1 MQGDLGT
8 VFAGTNRMDQS
19 TIPQGSERRRAV
31 SDLSRFVAASV
42 DAARVK
48 TQPFFHLEF
57 DRVFP
62 DDIYRAMLD
71 AMPRTTSYR
80 RSSRKDDILPD
91 GTVTRAKIDLFPE
104 YIRVLPAEQRGLW
117 SLVGEALCSREV
129 SDAIVRRL
137 GPALSRRFGPNYAD
151 VRLYPIPTLTRDG
164 PGYTISI
171 HSDHVSKGVTVQF
184 YLPRDS
190 STTHIGTVFHAE
202 LPDGS
207 RPAVEK
213 KTFAPNT
220 GYAFAVDR
228 DTHHSADTVGPD
240 VKTRDSILL
249 TYYVD
254 AGPLK
259 FLRNRAK
266 RIGNFLLN
274 EMQGG
279 LRR

>member
-1 MQGDLGT
+1 
-8 VFAGTNRMDQS
+8 MDQS
-19 TIPQGSERRRAV
+19 TIPQASEQHRALG
-31 SDLSRFVAASV
+31 DLSRFVAASV

-48 TQPFFHLEF
+48 QEPFYHLEF

-62 DDIYRAMLD
+62 DDIYRAMLE

-104 YIRVLPAEQRGLW
+104 YVRILPAEQRGLW
-117 SLVGEALCSREV
+117 NLVGAALCSSEV
-129 SDAIVRRL
+129 SDAIVRKL
-137 GPALSRRFGPNYAD
+137 APALARRFGPQYASIG
-151 VRLYPIPTLTRDG
+151 LYPLPTLTRDG
-164 PGYTISI
+164 PGYTINI
-171 HSDHVSKGVTVQF
+171 HSDHLSKGVTVQF
-184 YLPRDS
+184 YLPRNN
-190 STTHIGTVFHAE
+190 STSHIGTVFHSD
-202 LPDGS
+202 LPG
-207 RPAVEK
+207 RPAVGK

-228 DTHHSADTVGPD
+228 DTHHSVDTVGPE

-259 FLRNRAK
+259 FLRNRGK
-266 RIGNFLLN
+266 RVGNFLLN
-274 EMQGG
+274 EVRSV

>member
-1 MQGDLGT
+1 
-8 VFAGTNRMDQS
+8 MDQS
-19 TIPQGSERRRAV
+19 IIPQASERTRAAA
-31 SDLSRFVAASV
+31 DLSGFIVASI

-48 TQPFFHLEF
+48 QQPFYNLEF

-62 DDIYRAMLD
+62 DDIYGAMLD
-71 AMPRTTSYR
+71 AMPRANSYR

-104 YIRVLPAEQRGLW
+104 YVRVLPAEQRAVW
-117 SLVGEALCSREV
+117 SLVGDALCSGDVR
-129 SDAIVRRL
+129 DALVRKL
-137 GPALSRRFGPNYAD
+137 APALERRFGTNYRR
-151 VRLYPIPTLTRDG
+151 VGLYPVPILTRDG
-164 PGYTISI
+164 AGYTINI
-171 HSDHVSKGVTVQF
+171 HSDHFSKGITVQF
-184 YLPRDS
+184 YLPRDN
-190 STTHIGTVFHAE
+190 STAHIGTVFHTE

-207 RPAVEK
+207 RPRVEK
-213 KTFAPNT
+213 KSFSPNT

-228 DTHHSADTVGPD
+228 DTHHSVDTVGQE

-259 FLRNRAK
+259 FLRNRGK
-266 RIGNFLLN
+266 RLGNFLLN
-274 EMQGG
+274 ELQGG

>member
-1 MQGDLGT
+1 
-8 VFAGTNRMDQS
+8 MDQS
-19 TIPQGSERRRAV
+19 TIPQGIERQRAV
-31 SDLSRFVAASV
+31 GDLSRFVAAAV

-48 TQPFFHLEF
+48 QEPFYHLEF

-62 DDIYRAMLD
+62 DDIYRAMIE

-104 YIRVLPAEQRGLW
+104 YIRTLPADQRGLW
-117 SLVGEALCSREV
+117 RLVGDALCSREV
-129 SDAIVRRL
+129 REAMVRKL
-137 GPALSRRFGPNYAD
+137 GPAMERRFGSKYRD
-151 VRLYPIPTLTRDG
+151 VGLYPIPTLTRDG
-164 PGYTISI
+164 PGYTINV
-171 HSDHVSKGVTVQF
+171 HSDHASKGITVQF
-184 YLPRDS
+184 YLPRDR
-190 STTHIGTVFHAE
+190 STTHIGTVFHTE

-207 RPAVEK
+207 RPPVEK

-228 DTHHSADTVGPD
+228 KTHHSVETVGED

-259 FLRNRAK
+259 FVRNRAK
-266 RIGNFLLN
+266 RIGNFLAN
-274 EMQGG
+274 EMLGG
-279 LRR
+279 LRG